1 MCAIELGCNGRCEGS
16 CQANGKRRGCCSGRR
31 AALPSWTIIHPIQ
44 LKTVTLLAV
53 FFDAINMGNYFS
65 SSIVRAAIKTW
76 HSKRIYKNVTQCH
89 PRCPSRCPSRCHPRF
104 QLRNCLMKTVL
115 KTDKNYA
122 NNLKHK
128 RKKKI
133 TLSISLAIL
142 FAVPFAVSFLKQN
155 LQTEKYKYQG

>member
-128 RKKKI
+128 RKKK
-133 TLSISLAIL
+133 
-142 FAVPFAVSFLKQN
+142 K
-155 LQTEKYKYQG
+155 

>member
-122 NNLKHK
+122 NNLKH
-128 RKKKI
+128 RRIKKI